1 MCAARNGARFDMA
14 RRPGLGHRGVV
25 KAASAGT
32 GPSRWARQAATLLAQ
47 VRDDALRDDL
57 RLRFDERA
65 AICEIDGELSRT
77 EAERVAFESL
87 VQALERLRGRS

>member
-1 MCAARNGARFDMA
+1 MRA
-14 RRPGLGHRGVV
+14 V
-25 KAASAGT
+25 SAGT
-32 GPSRWARQAATLLAQ
+32 GPSRWARQAAALLAQ

-65 AICEIDGELSRT
+65 AICEIDGELTRT

-87 VQALERLRGRS
+87 VRALDLLRGRA